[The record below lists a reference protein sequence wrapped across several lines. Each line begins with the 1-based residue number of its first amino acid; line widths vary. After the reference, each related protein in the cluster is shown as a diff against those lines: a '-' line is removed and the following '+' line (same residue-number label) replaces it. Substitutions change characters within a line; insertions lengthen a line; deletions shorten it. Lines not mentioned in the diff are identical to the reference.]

1 MALALH
7 ASPPGLCSACI
18 LTPLQPVLRYRCQR
32 ALPNR
37 PPTVAAPT
45 CSSPSSKCSLPSF
58 SALSAPF
65 VSLFTMVF
73 VGYQFHWAV
82 IHQPHNS
89 PRQEYNSVVFL
100 HPPRCVTIT
109 TLSFR
114 TFLSPPQET
123 PYPLAVI
130 PIFPDAPIPWQPSV
144 SLSHNRICLFQILHR
159 NGLIQ
164 LIVVCDWFLPLS
176 ITFFFSFLFF
186 FHLLSFLGPY
196 LWHME
201 GPRLG
206 VYSELQP
213 SAYTTATSMPDPS
226 HICNLHHS
234 SRQHRV
240 LNLLSEARGPQPH
253 GS

>member
-65 VSLFTMVF
+65 FSLFTMVF

-89 PRQEYNSVVFL
+89 PRQVYNSVVFL

-114 TFLSPPQET
+114 TFLSPSPQET

-186 FHLLSFLGPY
+186 FSSFVFF
-196 LWHME
+196 
-201 GPRLG
+201 RA
-206 VYSELQP
+206 VSV
-213 SAYTTATSMPDPS
+213 AYGGSQARGLFGATAVG
-226 HICNLHHS
+226 LHHS
-234 SRQHRV
+234 HINAR
-240 LNLLSEARGPQPH
+240 SEPHLQPTPQLTAAPGP
-253 GS
+253 